1 MTIAVDFDG
10 TITQR
15 NAYPDIGPFRKNA
28 INVLKALQEKGN
40 DICLWTCRH
49 GETLAQALT
58 NLKEQGF
65 TPNYVNCAPFTT
77 GSQKI
82 IANIY
87 IDDAAWPN
95 CCFPEEN
102 RIDWNK
108 IGESL
113 GLSEEEINATETKM
127 DNKSYG

>member
-58 NLKEQGF
+58 NLK
-65 TPNYVNCAPFTT
+65 VLI
-77 GSQKI
+77 K
-82 IANIY
+82 
-87 IDDAAWPN
+87 
-95 CCFPEEN
+95 
-102 RIDWNK
+102 
-108 IGESL
+108 SL
-113 GLSEEEINATETKM
+113 MKCVLLLEGLTKLK
-127 DNKSYG
+127 KSSRM

>member
-10 TITQR
+10 TITQQ
-15 NAYPDIGPFRKNA
+15 NIYPDVGPFRKNA

-40 DICLWTCRH
+40 DICLWTCRNR
-49 GETLAQALT
+49 ETLAKALSC
-58 NLKEQGF
+58 LKAQGF

-82 IANIY
+82 VANIY
-87 IDDAAWPN
+87 IDDSAWPN
-95 CCFPEEN
+95 CCFPEET

-108 IGESL
+108 IGEYL
-113 GLSEEEINATETKM
+113 GLSEEEIDATETKM
-127 DNKSYG
+127 DNK

>member
-82 IANIY
+82 VANIY

-95 CCFPEEN
+95 CCFPEET

-113 GLSEEEINATETKM
+113 GLSEEEINAT
-127 DNKSYG
+127 